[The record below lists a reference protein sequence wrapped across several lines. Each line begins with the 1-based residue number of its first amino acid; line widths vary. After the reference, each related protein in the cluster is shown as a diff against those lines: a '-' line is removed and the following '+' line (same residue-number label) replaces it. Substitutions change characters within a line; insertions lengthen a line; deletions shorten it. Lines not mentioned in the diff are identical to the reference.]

1 MTFQGSIVSHFAKL
15 HLDSVV
21 DDLNDET
28 LDPWAELQ
36 AEAGVPDTSPLN
48 PFMEK
53 ELLKDNDLSLDGN
66 LFIRETGFQFVAL
79 CDFHAAELLTLC
91 RYKHPKLTKEEVE
104 EVIESYRRMKWWP

>member
-28 LDPWAELQ
+28 LDPWADLQ
-36 AEAGVPDTSPLN
+36 AEAGIPDTSPLN

-53 ELLKDNDLSLDGN
+53 ELLKDNDLSLDGT
-66 LFIRETGFQFVAL
+66 LLIRETGFQYVGFYLFDATR
-79 CDFHAAELLTLC
+79 LLTFTDTSTRNSLK
-91 RYKHPKLTKEEVE
+91 RKLK
-104 EVIESYRRMKWWP
+104 RL

>member
-1 MTFQGSIVSHFAKL
+1 MTFQGTIVSHFAKL

-36 AEAGVPDTSPLN
+36 AEAGVADTSPLN

-53 ELLKDNDLSLDGN
+53 ELLKDNDLSLDGT
-66 LFIRETGFQFVAL
+66 LFIRETGFQFVDL
-79 CDFHAAELLTLC
+79 LFVFFRRLLTC
-91 RYKHPKLTKEEVE
+91 ADTSTPSSR
-104 EVIESYRRMKWWP
+104 KWKSKR

>member
-1 MTFQGSIVSHFAKL
+1 MVSHFAKL

-28 LDPWAELQ
+28 LDPWADLQ

-53 ELLKDNDLSLDGN
+53 ELLKDNDLSLDGT
-66 LFIRETGFQFVAL
+66 LFIRETGFQSVN
-79 CDFHAAELLTLC
+79 LLPSMTRIANLY
-91 RYKHPKLTKEEVE
+91 RYKHPKLTKDEVE
-104 EVIESYRRMKWWP
+104 VVIESYRRMKWWP

>member
-28 LDPWAELQ
+28 LDPWADLQ
-36 AEAGVPDTSPLN
+36 VEAGVPDTSPLN

-53 ELLKDNDLSLDGN
+53 ELLKDNDLSLDGT
-66 LFIRETGFQFVAL
+66 LFIRETGFQFVIL
-79 CDFHAAELLTLC
+79 CRLTRQTANLC

-104 EVIESYRRMKWWP
+104 AVIESYRQMKWWP

>member
-1 MTFQGSIVSHFAKL
+1 MADILHEIFKVPMSFQGSIISHFAKL

-28 LDPWAELQ
+28 LDPWADLQ

-53 ELLKDNDLSLDGN
+53 ELLKDNDLSLDGS
-66 LFIRETGFQFVAL
+66 LFIKETGFQ
-79 CDFHAAELLTLC
+79 
-91 RYKHPKLTKEEVE
+91 YKHPKLTKDEVE
-104 EVIESYRRMKWWP
+104 DVIESYRRMKWWP